1 MMKKFFEY
9 MKRIIAGLLPFL
21 AFSNTPN
28 VEDNVTRNETKP
40 YNSFAYLKQLKRSVP
55 HTPKQKKSRRRSMA
69 AKKARRHH
77 RRIA

>member
-1 MMKKFFEY
+1 MMKKFFEH

-55 HTPKQKKSRRRSMA
+55 HTPKQKKSQTAFNGCQKSS
-69 AKKARRHH
+69 KTS
-77 RRIA
+77 